1 MATVISRSALPPAS
15 RGRISVF
22 GTAIAV
28 IIFYMIALPKG
39 GIKVG
44 GVPLTIGY
52 AFTPLLALL
61 AMARGRGLSL
71 PVDRLLALVP
81 AVALALWSA
90 LVVHINGAESTG
102 SLISYFVSVLYLPFF
117 GLITFSPLLLDDR
130 RHLVERAFVW
140 AIRFI
145 VVYGIFLFFF
155 KQVTGRWIE
164 IPYVTVNVADVG
176 QLDDKLIQR
185 GSFFKLIS
193 TYNNGNI
200 FGVCVMLMAPLYCL
214 LEEKRILRA
223 ALYVALFL
231 TLSRTAWI
239 GMALLFALRSFG
251 RGVRPSTILYLLVS
265 SAIAVVILSF
275 TVTAMGRDMSF
286 LWDRNLGGRIAQ
298 LDVLSDMR
306 IIPYEVFT
314 SLPEIAYL
322 GAIRYFGIPGFFLFI
337 AYLGVVPAILWLEGV
352 PALSLTPAAAC
363 QQGLLIY
370 MVIACSDAAF
380 GFIPVMMVFWMI
392 AGMGLWYAHHQA
404 RLEGLARATSD

>member
-1 MATVISRSALPPAS
+1 MATVIGRSGPTPRSGSRI
-15 RGRISVF
+15 GVF
-22 GTAIAV
+22 GAAIAFL
-28 IIFYMIALPKG
+28 IFYMIALPKG

-61 AMARGRGLSL
+61 AMARGGGLSI
-71 PVDRLLALVP
+71 PVDRLLALAP
-81 AVALALWSA
+81 AIALALWSA

-102 SLISYFVSVLYLPFF
+102 ALISYFVSVLYLPVF

-130 RHLVERAFVW
+130 RYLIERTFVW
-140 AIRFI
+140 AVRFI
-145 VVYGIFLFFF
+145 VLYGIFLFVF
-155 KQVTGRWIE
+155 KQTTGRWIE
-164 IPYVTVNVADVG
+164 IPYLTVNVADVG

-214 LEEKRILRA
+214 LEEKRLLRA

-231 TLSRTAWI
+231 TLSRTAWL
-239 GMALLFALRSFG
+239 GMALLFTIRSFG
-251 RGVRPSTILYLLVS
+251 NGVRPSTILYLLVS

-286 LWDRNLGGRIAQ
+286 LWDRNLGGRVAQ
-298 LDVLSDMR
+298 LDVLNDMR
-306 IIPYEVFT
+306 IIPNEVFT

-322 GAIRYFGIPGFFLFI
+322 GTIKYFGIPGFLLFV
-337 AYLGVVPAILWLEGV
+337 AYLAIVPVILWLEGV
-352 PALSLTPAAAC
+352 PPLSLTPAAAC

-404 RLEGLARATSD
+404 RLEGLIRATAD

>member
-1 MATVISRSALPPAS
+1 MATVIGQSALAPGARS
-15 RGRISVF
+15 RIGVF
-22 GTAIAV
+22 GAATAFLM
-28 IIFYMIALPKG
+28 FYMIALPKG
-39 GIKVG
+39 GIKVA

-61 AMARGRGLSL
+61 AMARGRGLSI
-71 PVDRLLALVP
+71 PVDRLLALLP
-81 AVALALWSA
+81 PVALALWSA

-102 SLISYFVSVLYLPFF
+102 SLISYFVSVVYLPFF
-117 GLITFSPLLLDDR
+117 GLIAFSPLLLDDR
-130 RHLVERAFVW
+130 RQLIERTFVW

-145 VVYGIFLFFF
+145 VVYGIFLFVF
-155 KQVTGRWIE
+155 KQTTGRWIE
-164 IPYVTVNVADVG
+164 IPYLTVNIADVG
-176 QLDDKLIQR
+176 QLDDKLIRR
-185 GSFFKLIS
+185 GAFFKLIS

-214 LEEKRILRA
+214 LEERRILRA
-223 ALYVALFL
+223 ALYLALFL

-239 GMALLFALRSFG
+239 GMALLFTIRSLA
-251 RGVRPSTILYLLVS
+251 RGVRPSTILYLLIS
-265 SAIAVVILSF
+265 SALAVVILSF

-322 GAIRYFGIPGFFLFI
+322 GAIKYFGIPGLFLFV
-337 AYLGVVPAILWLEGV
+337 AFLAVVPAILWLEGV
-352 PALSLTPAAAC
+352 PFLSLNPASAC

-370 MVIACSDAAF
+370 MIIACSDAAF

-392 AGMGLWYAHHQA
+392 AGMGLWYAHYQA
-404 RLEGLARATSD
+404 RLEGLARANPD